1 MRCPRCRCTKL
12 KLGIVFAGEVACTFR
27 DGEVVEVLDAG
38 SLDSYWSE
46 NSNCRCMDCGWSGRV
61 GDLQPAPAAVRTP
74 SRRTVPAQPDR
85 LSEIERHAVSGRCP
99 RVIRDDVQQLVGMI
113 RQLQKQVQILETVS
127 RAGAMGRLVGGND
140 TAVF

>member
-1 MRCPRCRCTKL
+1 
-12 KLGIVFAGEVACTFR
+12 LGIVFAGEVACTFR

-46 NSNCRCMDCGWSGRV
+46 NSACQCIGCGWSGRV
-61 GDLQPAPAAVRTP
+61 ADLQLARTRVTP
-74 SRRTVPAQPDR
+74 SRRSPTAQGDR
-85 LSEIERHAVSGRCP
+85 LADIERHVIGGACP
-99 RVIRDDVQQLVGMI
+99 QAIRKDMQQLVGMI